1 MVASKIHAVRN
12 ILYVSSLL
20 LVISLIAS
28 CESDDNGDT
37 TPPGELSVISTEA
50 TYGGAVITYTLPED
64 NDILYVRAD
73 YTNGKGEAV
82 FRTVSKH
89 VNQIEVSGFVLEEDV
104 TVSLTVVDENQNSS
118 KAVALEIR
126 PLRSFIF
133 LVQESIQ
140 IEPDLGGV
148 QVSWENATE
157 KTVFIYLHIQDG
169 EDEQIRILSSANKN
183 EKIFVRG
190 LEAKPLL
197 FLTKTED
204 FDGNISELQEKGTY
218 TPLFEEKINKD
229 TWKLVSNLSIDGN
242 AYEGATVNFWDDV
255 IDTFETNSDNSYFII
270 NRNDNGGIL
279 RWPLDIVI
287 DLNKKAKINRF
298 KVWQRAYWYNGPDGK
313 SYYYQEENLKS
324 FDLYVSMNKTDWV
337 LLGNF
342 EIEGPAGGTDE
353 ISQALLDEAAA
364 GHNFNLDEI
373 SPEFRYLKFSIT
385 SNFGSDSFCHG
396 SEITLFGRDNL

>member
-28 CESDDNGDT
+28 CESDDKDDT

-118 KAVALEIR
+118 MAVALKIR

>member
-12 ILYVSSLL
+12 IFYVSSLL

-204 FDGNISELQEKGTY
+204 FDGNSSELQEKGTY

-342 EIEGPAGGTDE
+342 EIGGPAGGTDE

>member
-12 ILYVSSLL
+12 MFYVSLLL
-20 LVISLIAS
+20 LVISLVAS
-28 CESDDNGDT
+28 CGSEDKGDT

-50 TYGGAVITYTLPED
+50 TYGGAIISYTLPED

-89 VNQIEVSGFVLEEDV
+89 VNQIEVSGFVIEDDV

-118 KAVALEIR
+118 MAVALKIR

>member
-12 ILYVSSLL
+12 IFYVSSLL

-50 TYGGAVITYTLPED
+50 TYGGAVISYTLPED

>member
-12 ILYVSSLL
+12 IFYVSSLL

-50 TYGGAVITYTLPED
+50 TYGGAIISYTLPDD

>member
-118 KAVALEIR
+118 KALALEIR

>member
-12 ILYVSSLL
+12 IFYISSLL

-204 FDGNISELQEKGTY
+204 FDGNISELQEKGKY
-218 TPLFEEKINKD
+218 TPLFEENINKD